1 MAVAGDEP
9 VAGRALRFHA
19 EIVRLVADEFVELFE
34 GSFVEKQVHAFAGAE
49 LALFVLALAT
59 FGAAA
64 GFGFGVELAELFEA
78 IVMFTMGGHGRERCF
93 AISES

>member
-1 MAVAGDEP
+1 M
-9 VAGRALRFHA
+9 
-19 EIVRLVADEFVELFE
+19 RLVADEFVELFE
-34 GSFVEKQVHAFAGAE
+34 ASFVEKQVHAFAGAE

-78 IVMFTMGGHGRERCF
+78 IVVFTMGGHRRGRCI